1 MKVSR
6 NGKIIGDYSHQEIL
20 DLLAKGE
27 LLLTDHFW
35 GEGMTDWLPLS
46 QLPKTVNSS
55 NSNPPSLP
63 KKPITPNKD
72 NKIVGS
78 GCILTFCA
86 ILGVIFFIFGL
97 LDYFNIFVIEVS
109 SLEARFYKGLKEIRD
124 LLLMILGFLLFQF
137 YYNNKGK

>member
-27 LLLTDHFW
+27 LLLTDYFW

-63 KKPITPNKD
+63 NKPMTPNKD
-72 NKIVGS
+72 NKNIEA
-78 GCILTFCA
+78 GCVKTFCA
-86 ILGVIFFIFGL
+86 IIGLFFFGL
-97 LDYFNIFVIEVS
+97 GFLAFFGDLLSNPNNILQQSTVT
-109 SLEARFYKGLKEIRD
+109 LWQIRD
-124 LLLMILGFLLFQF
+124 LLAMILGLLLTQL
-137 YYNNKGK
+137 YYKNGGK

>member
-27 LLLTDHFW
+27 LLLTDYFW
-35 GEGMTDWLPLS
+35 GEGMTGWLPLS
-46 QLPKTVNSS
+46 QLPKTVNNS

-63 KKPITPNKD
+63 KKLITPNKD
-72 NKIVGS
+72 NKFFGF
-78 GCILTFCA
+78 GWILTFCA
-86 ILGVIFFIFGL
+86 ILGVFF
-97 LDYFNIFVIEVS
+97 FVDGIMAYYNLSQIEPS
-109 SLEARFYKGLKEIRD
+109 GIEPRFYTALLKIKN
-124 LLLMILGFLLFQF
+124 LLIMILGFLLFQF

>member
-55 NSNPPSLP
+55 NSNPLSQP
-63 KKPITPNKD
+63 KKPMTPDKD
-72 NKIVGS
+72 KKPIEAGGVKM
-78 GCILTFCA
+78 FCA
-86 ILGVIFFIFGL
+86 IIGLFFFGL
-97 LDYFNIFVIEVS
+97 GFLAFFGDLMSNPNNILQQSTVT
-109 SLEARFYKGLKEIRD
+109 LWQIRD
-124 LLLMILGFLLFQF
+124 LLAMILGFFLAQV
-137 YYNNKGK
+137 YYKNGGK